1 VLLQEPTLYCSSFT
15 AALLQVHL
23 QQLSVAL
30 LCYCRSLLCIAAA
43 LLQLYFS
50 SVLQYCSF
58 PPIVTVSNR
67 VRCVCWRMLTYADSI
82 RWRILTYAI
91 TDHRVLSFPL
101 HVCTSSECVT
111 KRCVYTCITYTN
123 GYRLNTSAPK
133 EKESEWG
140 KKKRKAQTKH
150 KMSSDEKFR
159 ANLFF
164 FSLFF
169 LLGGGSAKDTVKHKM
184 RPEEHFLRKNSHPLI
199 FSCFFLTLHCWRGQ
213 GFENWLWEDYLLRCR
228 FFATHTFMYI
238 YIYIYKL
245 PVHEASYPSSLIYIY
260 TYAFTYTHIYIYRVF
275 GAHTFPDKL

>member
-1 VLLQEPTLYCSSFT
+1 VLLQEPPLYCSSFT

-23 QQLSVAL
+23 QQRSVAL

-50 SVLQYCSF
+50 SVLQYWASHRSSRYRIG
-58 PPIVTVSNR
+58 PAAYVD
-67 VRCVCWRMLTYADSI
+67 VCWRMLTYADVCWRMLTYGDSI

-140 KKKRKAQTKH
+140 KKKLKAQTKH

-164 FSLFF
+164 SPFF
-169 LLGGGSAKDTVKHKM
+169 
-184 RPEEHFLRKNSHPLI
+184 
-199 FSCFFLTLHCWRGQ
+199 FF
-213 GFENWLWEDYLLRCR
+213 
-228 FFATHTFMYI
+228 
-238 YIYIYKL
+238 
-245 PVHEASYPSSLIYIY
+245 
-260 TYAFTYTHIYIYRVF
+260 
-275 GAHTFPDKL
+275 